1 VTQDVFGMFFESG
14 IFTIK
19 TVKQVDRLQLKQ
31 QDIYWEKKMKL
42 SYRGISYDR
51 NPSELVARR
60 PFQSLRSSRAS
71 YNLIYRGATYTVDS
85 SAKRMD
91 FPTKYTSPQKRV
103 GNRGRYFL

>member
-1 VTQDVFGMFFESG
+1 VTQDVFGMFKKSG

-60 PFQSLRSSRAS
+60 PFNLTTPILTKFLIFSLVS
-71 YNLIYRGATYTVDS
+71 
-85 SAKRMD
+85 
-91 FPTKYTSPQKRV
+91 TKEGHKS
-103 GNRGRYFL
+103 